1 MPRGSSN
8 PPRRPAETP
17 ANLRDKAARARRLAE
32 GTDPKTQKELTAF
45 ARELETKAT
54 QLVPRIGEARRMSD
68 PDQGFSNAVV
78 VSLALTRGP
87 LIAGTRTATDAGPPQ
102 NIRRTSR
109 LRGKG

>member
-8 PPRRPAETP
+8 PPIRPAETP

-32 GTDPKTQKELTAF
+32 GTDPKTQKELTDF

-54 QLVPRIGEARRMSD
+54 ELEQP
-68 PDQGFSNAVV
+68 
-78 VSLALTRGP
+78 
-87 LIAGTRTATDAGPPQ
+87 TDAG
-102 NIRRTSR
+102 RRKTYGPTSR